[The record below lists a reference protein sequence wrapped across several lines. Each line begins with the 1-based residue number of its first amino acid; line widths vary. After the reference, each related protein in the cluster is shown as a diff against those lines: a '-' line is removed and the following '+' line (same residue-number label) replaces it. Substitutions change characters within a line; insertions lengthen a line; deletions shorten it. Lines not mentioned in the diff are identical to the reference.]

1 MKISAKDM
9 SGTFLIILWYE
20 SEDEKLSLETFK
32 SNWHEI
38 IHTSLFSCQHMLNEN
53 IQSKCRRILTVWQI
67 SRRADHLKLDSLAKV
82 KLKCLFLYWI
92 YFHYQDETYK
102 CINKAWQFAKAST
115 QQFTTVFLKLTYL
128 VNVEL
133 NCLQNQTSILDRQAN
148 SVSV

>member
-53 IQSKCRRILTVWQI
+53 IQNKDQRILSNIQHAG
-67 SRRADHLKLDSLAKV
+67 RADHV
-82 KLKCLFLYWI
+82 
-92 YFHYQDETYK
+92 
-102 CINKAWQFAKAST
+102 
-115 QQFTTVFLKLTYL
+115 
-128 VNVEL
+128 
-133 NCLQNQTSILDRQAN
+133 SILNENIQSKYWRESNIGESQHFGESHIKTDLYTQY
-148 SVSV
+148 

>member
-53 IQSKCRRILTVWQI
+53 IQSKYKRMLTVWQI

-82 KLKCLFLYWI
+82 KIKCLFLYWI
-92 YFHYQDETYK
+92 YFHYQDQTDM
-102 CINKAWQFAKAST
+102 CINKAWHLAK
-115 QQFTTVFLKLTYL
+115 TVLKLTYL

>member
-53 IQSKCRRILTVWQI
+53 IQSKYKRMLTV
-67 SRRADHLKLDSLAKV
+67 
-82 KLKCLFLYWI
+82 
-92 YFHYQDETYK
+92 
-102 CINKAWQFAKAST
+102 
-115 QQFTTVFLKLTYL
+115 
-128 VNVEL
+128 
-133 NCLQNQTSILDRQAN
+133 
-148 SVSV
+148 